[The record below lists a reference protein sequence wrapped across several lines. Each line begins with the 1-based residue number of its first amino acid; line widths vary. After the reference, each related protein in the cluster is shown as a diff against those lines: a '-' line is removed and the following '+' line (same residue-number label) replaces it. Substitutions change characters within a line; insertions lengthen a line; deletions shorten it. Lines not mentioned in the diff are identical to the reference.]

1 MELER
6 AFRLLKL
13 APDCSVEKLN
23 ESFRKLAKTY
33 HPDSNP
39 GRESWAHRIM
49 TDLNLAYETVLD
61 YLTSDRHTQDY
72 TATEAGQ
79 RNVRFQAYFNR
90 AVNTVLDG
98 IYTYYQYGLENV
110 MIRNEGVRKFR
121 YRDCLRSM
129 EKGIESLEM
138 LKVSA
143 LSEPKRVRLEVFI
156 NFSRAFFQNALI
168 DTHFTPIGPG
178 ADITAQRHYRNGSE
192 HLDYAIKDA
201 LFGDELIQVR
211 NGTYSERMTLSK
223 KELMTVV
230 TRYTGS
236 ICIAET
242 LMKLHLLTVFTRVV
256 QILHKMRF

>member
-1 MELER
+1 MELNR
-6 AFRLLKL
+6 ALRLLKL
-13 APDCSVEKLN
+13 APDCSVDNLN

-33 HPDSNP
+33 HPDSNR

-61 YLTSDRHTQDY
+61 YLTSDRRAQGY
-72 TATEAGQ
+72 TETGQ
-79 RNVRFQAYFNR
+79 RHVRFQAYFNR

-121 YRDCLRSM
+121 YRDCMRSM
-129 EKGIESLEM
+129 EKGIERLDM
-138 LKVSA
+138 LKVYA
-143 LSEPKRVRLEVFI
+143 LSEQKRVRLEVFI
-156 NFSRAFFQNALI
+156 NFSRAFYQNALI
-168 DTHFTPIGPG
+168 DTHFTPVGPG

-211 NGTYSERMTLSK
+211 NGTYAERMTLSK
-223 KELMTVV
+223 RELMTVV
-230 TRYTGS
+230 NKYTGS

-242 LMKLHLLTVFTRVV
+242 LMKLHLLSVFTPVV